1 MRLLRN
7 LILIVLVIAST
18 MMLIACGDDAL
29 QRAVDIFNSD
39 EELHNDL
46 AGLFIVYA
54 EAKDGST
61 MVVTFRAEDEEVAT
75 IDVAEAGANAAAPL
89 FRAAVNGLR
98 NARISDPKVI
108 VEFLDMSG
116 ALIYSREFS

>member
-1 MRLLRN
+1 
-7 LILIVLVIAST
+7 

-108 VEFLDMSG
+108 VEFLDTSG